1 MISNAAKYAI
11 RAVLYLAKYSDTQNK
26 IGSKTIAKDIQAPS
40 PFLAKLLRDL
50 ASKEIISSSK
60 GPTGGFYLTDKDK
73 HKNILNIIINIDGTT
88 KFDSCFLG
96 LSRCDDQNPCP
107 VHYIVSPFKE
117 QILADFK
124 EKTINELAND
134 IEANKTL
141 ISLKGLDIN

>member
-1 MISNAAKYAI
+1 MSI
-11 RAVLYLAKYSDTQNK
+11 T
-26 IGSKTIAKDIQAPS
+26 GPP

-60 GPTGGFYLTDKDK
+60 GPTGGFYLTDNDK